1 MAEITPR
8 RQGELVRG
16 VFQILMNHRDGLPSR
31 EVLKQLESIVPPT
44 PFENSEYPNRPGV
57 RRYEHIVRF
66 STISAVKAGWLI
78 KERGK
83 WSISEQGLEAW
94 KRYQDPEE
102 FARQARRLYREWRR
116 SEHQVSEG
124 EETARSTLE
133 EAEETAWRELQD
145 YLMNLAPMDFQD
157 LVAALLRGMGF
168 HVAWVAP
175 PGPDGGTD
183 IIAFSDPLGI
193 QRPRI
198 RVQVKRKQDKVSAE
212 GLRSFM
218 AVLGDDDIGIFISAG
233 GFTKEA
239 ETEARAQQK
248 RHVTLLDLERLFDL
262 WVEHY
267 ARIPEEGRRL
277 LPLRPVYFLAPRD

>member
-16 VFQILMNHRDGLPSR
+16 VFKILMEHQDGLPAR
-31 EVLKQLESIVPPT
+31 EVLKKLETIVPPT
-44 PFENSEYPNRPGV
+44 PFELSEYPNRPGV
-57 RRYEHIVRF
+57 RRYEKIVRF
-66 STISAVKAGWLI
+66 STIPAVKAGWLI

-83 WSISEQGLEAW
+83 WLLSDQGREACR
-94 KRYQDPEE
+94 RYQDPEE
-102 FARQARRLYREWRR
+102 FARQAIRLYREWRR
-116 SEHQVSEG
+116 SEAQDTES

-133 EAEETAWRELQD
+133 EAEETAWREIQE
-145 YLMNLAPMDFQD
+145 YLMNLAPMDFQN
-157 LVAALLRGMGF
+157 LVAALLRGMGY
-168 HVAWVAP
+168 HVSWVAP

-193 QRPRI
+193 KRPRI

-218 AVLGDDDIGIFISAG
+218 AILGDDDVGLFISAG
-233 GFTKEA
+233 GFTREA
-239 ETEARAQQK
+239 EMEARAQQK
-248 RHVTLLDLERLFDL
+248 RHVTLLDLERLFVL

-267 ARIPEEGRRL
+267 AQIPEEGRRL
-277 LPLRPVYFLAPRD
+277 LPLKAVYYLAPRD